1 MKEGYAIVKKSHM
14 KNGTYVKSHNSYE
27 YYRCISYQSK
37 PGWFYTIIIN
47 DIKYYYTPEMYG
59 KYYTTDIIEERK
71 LERKLKLQ
79 KINNI
84 ER

>member
-27 YYRCISYQSK
+27 YYISYQR
-37 PGWFYTIIIN
+37 GWFYTIIIN
-47 DIKYYYTPEMYG
+47 DIKYYYTPEMFN
-59 KYYTTDIIEERK
+59 KYYTTDIIE
-71 LERKLKLQ
+71 ERKLKLQ